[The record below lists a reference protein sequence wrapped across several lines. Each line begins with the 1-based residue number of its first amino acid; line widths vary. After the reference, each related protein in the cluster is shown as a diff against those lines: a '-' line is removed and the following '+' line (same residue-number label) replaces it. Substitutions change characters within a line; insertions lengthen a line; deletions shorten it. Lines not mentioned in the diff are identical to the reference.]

1 MPFSNRKAQLEVERV
16 DNASGADHRAH
27 HKQRQGQGFY
37 TKHDS
42 KEEVEFRQ
50 AVHEG
55 SKVEEC
61 C

>member
-37 TKHDS
+37 SKYDS
-42 KEEVEFRQ
+42 KEEVEF
-50 AVHEG
+50 G
-55 SKVEEC
+55 
-61 C
+61 